1 MKVLLLGNGIA
12 TRGCKRLLDK
22 HLINNEILEIED
34 VKEYDYDLVVKSPG
48 IPLDIEIFSNFK
60 CEIIS
65 DIELGYR
72 LVKPRIIAVT
82 GSNGKTT
89 VVSLLQ
95 HVLSKK
101 YKTIACGNIGYSF
114 CDALV
119 DYPKYDY
126 YILECSSYQLEAIK
140 SFNPEIF
147 ILLNISL
154 CHIDHHKSLNNY
166 VNAKLKTVS
175 ILGRNCVFIYNDK
188 IPYVKADNYDCK
200 KISFSDLKTSSSVY
214 RLKNRVYFRNELIYK
229 IDSNRSKMSYKCENI
244 MAVLSVLYAL
254 NELKLKKYIKE
265 FKGVQFRLEKIDKE
279 VYNDA
284 KSTNCESTRVA
295 LTALNNVHLICGGY
309 DRGIPIILDS
319 LSISHVKH
327 VYAYGETSKLIKDFF
342 DEYDI
347 PCNIFITLD
356 EAFLSAVMNKKK
368 RENLLYSPM
377 FASLDQYS
385 SYIERGMEFN
395 ELHNDYKRK
404 L

>member
-1 MKVLLLGNGIA
+1 M
-12 TRGCKRLLDK
+12 
-22 HLINNEILEIED
+22 
-34 VKEYDYDLVVKSPG
+34 
-48 IPLDIEIFSNFK
+48 
-60 CEIIS
+60 
-65 DIELGYR
+65 
-72 LVKPRIIAVT
+72 
-82 GSNGKTT
+82 
-89 VVSLLQ
+89 
-95 HVLSKK
+95 
-101 YKTIACGNIGYSF
+101 
-114 CDALV
+114 
-119 DYPKYDY
+119 
-126 YILECSSYQLEAIK
+126 
-140 SFNPEIF
+140 
-147 ILLNISL
+147 

-395 ELHNDYKRK
+395 ELYNDYKRK